1 MPASPEG
8 RHPGIQGGV
17 AEGVAG
23 GAGGGVGER
32 DKSDNDGVEKTAK
45 GVTLWSYS
53 YSI

>member
-8 RHPGIQGGV
+8 RRPGIQGGV

-23 GAGGGVGER
+23 GGGGER